1 MPLPITRALP
11 MRPFVRNL
19 RETLSTT
26 GELIAF
32 FCRRGQWWL
41 MPVVLLALLL
51 GLGLAAGQL
60 GLLSFIYVIF

>member
-1 MPLPITRALP
+1 

-19 RETLSTT
+19 RETFSTA
-26 GELIAF
+26 GELILF
-32 FCRRGQWWL
+32 FIRRGQWWL